1 MIAAALS
8 PVLARSFSAQLP
20 PDLALTVAYL
30 PLDEPRWWNAVRAGT
45 LVVLD
50 PTVFAGDSVSLAMAG
65 SVFAAA
71 GARVVFYT
79 PFSSESMHAV
89 AFASVLMPVELWIVG
104 IDDLAQQFANRV
116 QQLAA
121 HGLIADVLPRL
132 MTDDDRLPQAVR
144 AGVIAL
150 FTTPER
156 FFEAGDLA
164 RVSLM
169 SRRNL
174 DRYLGDAR
182 LGTARRLIV
191 AAKVLHGIVRFG
203 PPGAARSSR
212 SVADSLGY
220 SDPEVFSRQFA
231 EVFGVRPA
239 ARSSLSESNVMS
251 SVLDYVRAPGESL
264 STEFTANRTSLRPAP
279 AG

>member
-8 PVLARSFSAQLP
+8 PALARSFSDHLP
-20 PDLALTVAYL
+20 ADLALSVAFL
-30 PLDEPRWWNAVRAGT
+30 PLGEAGWWGSVRAGT

-50 PTVFAGDSVSLAMAG
+50 PMVFAGDAVSLAMAG
-65 SVFAAA
+65 SAFAAA

-79 PFSSESMHAV
+79 SFSSESMHAV
-89 AFASVLMPVELWIVG
+89 AFASVLLPVELWITG
-104 IDDLAQQFANRV
+104 IDDQAQGFAHRV
-116 QQLAA
+116 QRLAA

-132 MTDDDRLPQAVR
+132 MADDDRLPRAVR

-156 FFEAGDLA
+156 FFEASDLA
-164 RVSLM
+164 RVCMM

-191 AAKVLHGIVRFG
+191 AAKVLHGVVRFG
-203 PPGAARSSR
+203 RSEGGRSTR

-220 SDPEVFSRQFA
+220 SDPEVFARQFA
-231 EVFGVRPA
+231 EVFGIRPA
-239 ARSSLSESNVMS
+239 ARSSLSEGDVVS
-251 SVLDYVRAPGESL
+251 SVLDYVRAPADAPPSESVVDRPI
-264 STEFTANRTSLRPAP
+264 FTPVT